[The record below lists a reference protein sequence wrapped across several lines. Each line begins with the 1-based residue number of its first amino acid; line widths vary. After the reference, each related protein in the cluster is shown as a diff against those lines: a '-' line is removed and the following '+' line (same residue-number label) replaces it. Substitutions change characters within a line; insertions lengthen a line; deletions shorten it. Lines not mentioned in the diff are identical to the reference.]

1 MNIDRRALM
10 RGAALA
16 SASSLFSLSRSAGAA
31 KSDPNGWRIFE
42 VTTSVEALSPA
53 GAAKAWIPLP
63 SVHAAEWIKPL
74 DDHWKIEGGH
84 AERVKVGP
92 YGATLLA
99 AEWSAS
105 VEHPTIEVVSRVA
118 TRDRAID
125 LTKPRAGVALDA
137 DSRKLFTAPTR
148 WIPTDGIVR
157 ETAQRIVGDAKT
169 DMEKAKRLYVWLS
182 ANTYRNP
189 ATRGCGQGDIAQM
202 LRSGD
207 LGGKCADINGL
218 FVGLARAVDLPARD
232 LYGVRV
238 AASRRGY
245 KSLGA
250 NAQVITKSQ
259 HCRAEVHVAGFGWV
273 PVDPADVRKF
283 VLEEPPGHLP
293 VDSAAVAST
302 QQFLFGAWETNWI
315 AWNQAHDV
323 KLPGA
328 KDPELAFLMY
338 PQVETAAGH
347 RDCLDPDACR
357 YSITAREILA

>member
-16 SASSLFSLSRSAGAA
+16 SASSLFPFSQPARAA
-31 KSDPNGWRIFE
+31 EADWRVFE
-42 VTTSVEALSPA
+42 VTTRIEALSPA
-53 GAAKAWIPLP
+53 GVAKAWIPLP

-74 DDHWKIEGGH
+74 GDSWKIDGGH
-84 AERVKVGP
+84 AERVNVGP
-92 YGATLLA
+92 YGASLLA
-99 AEWSAS
+99 AEWSS
-105 VEHPTIEVVSRVA
+105 RVERPALEVVSRVA
-118 TRDRAID
+118 TRDRAVD
-125 LTKPRAGVALDA
+125 FSTPRATALDA
-137 DSRKLFTAPTR
+137 GSRRLFTAPTR

-157 ETAQRIVGDAKT
+157 ETAQKIVGDAAT
-169 DMEKAKRLYVWLS
+169 DMEKARRLYAWLA

-189 ATRGCGQGDIAQM
+189 ATRGCGQGDIAAM

-218 FVGLARAVDLPARD
+218 YVGLARAVGLPARD

-250 NAQVITKSQ
+250 NAEVITKSQ
-259 HCRAEVHVAGFGWV
+259 HCRAEVHLDGFGWV

-293 VDSAAVAST
+293 VDSAAVAAT

-328 KDPELAFLMY
+328 KDPEVAFLMY
-338 PQVETAAGH
+338 PQLETAAGR
-347 RDCLDPDACR
+347 RDCLDPEACR
-357 YSITAREILA
+357 YTITAREIVA